1 MPQGR
6 AGATGGPLKA
16 FRSTPLQTDACKWL
30 PGCRRTFPR
39 ALVKRV
45 ASLRDSLA
53 RLDDAKKVSGDRA
66 GAVAQHFGD
75 WVVVAFT
82 EPTCEAPEG
91 ILRSELNIFDADMPD
106 APCAWTEVL
115 DTMDLESD
123 APPPPP
129 DDCRQ
134 VVDTMGTT
142 RGDFRA
148 SFLHSLRAGG
158 IWKPPAVRPP
168 SHQTLMIFDWDDTL
182 LCSSVLMH
190 RPWVQSTSPQ
200 LKAVAEATRALLEL
214 ALRLGHTVIVTN
226 ADGGWVEQS
235 AKRYMPS
242 VLPVLERIRVISAR
256 ELHAARHPLEANQW
270 KVNTFLELEA
280 ELEPDAV
287 ANVVV
292 IGDAMFE
299 MNAANALRS
308 VRQRGVIKTVKL
320 QESPS
325 LLELRREL
333 EFVRHELPR
342 IFESGQDIAVDVRCE
357 LLEVAKTPGSDQPL
371 DKGPA
376 SRFDSQRCG

>member
-142 RGDFRA
+142 RGDFPRVFFAFA
-148 SFLHSLRAGG
+148 SRWGHLETSSSTASLA
-158 IWKPPAVRPP
+158 PD
-168 SHQTLMIFDWDDTL
+168 LDD
-182 LCSSVLMH
+182 
-190 RPWVQSTSPQ
+190 
-200 LKAVAEATRALLEL
+200 
-214 ALRLGHTVIVTN
+214 LRLGRHATLQFSAHASPLGAVHVATVEGCRRSNKGPVGARPPAWTYGHC
-226 ADGGWVEQS
+226 DERGRRVGGAECETVHAE
-235 AKRYMPS
+235 RPS
-242 VLPVLERIRVISAR
+242 SVGAHPRHFSAR
-256 ELHAARHPLEANQW
+256 VACGEAPIGGEPMEGEYVSRTRGGVGAR
-270 KVNTFLELEA
+270 
-280 ELEPDAV
+280 
-287 ANVVV
+287 
-292 IGDAMFE
+292 
-299 MNAANALRS
+299 R
-308 VRQRGVIKTVKL
+308 
-320 QESPS
+320 
-325 LLELRREL
+325 
-333 EFVRHELPR
+333 
-342 IFESGQDIAVDVRCE
+342 RCE
-357 LLEVAKTPGSDQPL
+357 R
-371 DKGPA
+371 
-376 SRFDSQRCG
+376 SRDR